1 MYVGAMRQ
9 LFPVLLAAVLAA
21 AGTAAVSA
29 QGADVPSD
37 VLDGFV
43 GGFGSPGFAVVE
55 LFTSE
60 GCSSCPPSD
69 EVLTRIVRE
78 SDKAR
83 LPIYALEWHV
93 DYWDYLGWNDPFDSR
108 YATDRQYAY
117 SRALPSSVYTPQ
129 TVINGA
135 IVPAYAGDWR
145 EVDSTVRGLLGAK
158 QPAGLK
164 LSFLPAGPGSAL
176 HVHVDVAGAPAGSV
190 VLLAVVQEGLGATP
204 TAGENAG
211 RKLTHSNVVRAT
223 RVLPAA
229 SADSVIELPP
239 GLDLAKSRLIGLIQ
253 DEKTMRI
260 SGAAQVDLPAA
271 GSARLSGRIVDSAGR
286 GAAGVL
292 IQACNGAVCVP
303 VLTDNTGFFVMS
315 AVAPGKYTLAVGA
328 SAPVQEVALA
338 PGQVLSLSR
347 PLVMTR

>member
-1 MYVGAMRQ
+1 MNRRPFFSALLGAI
-9 LFPVLLAAVLAA
+9 LAA
-21 AGTAAVSA
+21 AGTTAVSA
-29 QGADVPSD
+29 QGAEVPSD
-37 VLDGFV
+37 VHGGFV
-43 GGFGSPGFAVVE
+43 GGLAVPGFAVVE

-69 EVLTRIVRE
+69 EVLARIV
-78 SDKAR
+78 SDADKAR
-83 LPIYALEWHV
+83 LPVYALEWHV
-93 DYWDYLGWNDPFDSR
+93 DYWDYLGWKDPFDSR

-129 TVINGA
+129 TVINGT

-145 EVDSTVRGLLGAK
+145 EVDSTVRGLLGAQ

-176 HVHVDVAGAPAGSV
+176 HVHVDVTGAPEGSM

-211 RKLTHSNVVRAT
+211 RKLTHSNVVRAA
-223 RVLPAA
+223 RALPAA
-229 SADSVIELPP
+229 RADAVIELPA
-239 GLDLAKSRLIGLIQ
+239 GLDAAKSRLIGLIQ

-260 SGAAQVDLPAA
+260 SGAAQVDLPTP
-271 GSARLSGRIVDSAGR
+271 GSARLSGRVVDGAGR
-286 GAAGVL
+286 GAAGVV

-303 VLTDNTGFFVMS
+303 VLTDNAGFFVMN

-338 PGQVLSLSR
+338 PGQVLNLGQ
-347 PLVMTR
+347 PLVVTR